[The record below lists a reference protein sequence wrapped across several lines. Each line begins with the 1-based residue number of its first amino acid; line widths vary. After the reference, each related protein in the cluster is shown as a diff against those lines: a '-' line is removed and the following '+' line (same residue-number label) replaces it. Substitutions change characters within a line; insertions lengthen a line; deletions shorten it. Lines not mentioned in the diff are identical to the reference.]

1 MASKQTLVG
10 SKTRRS
16 DGFRNLLWE
25 FNVSEIE
32 SKVSQIKQNDDIH
45 RLYKEGFDNL
55 RAGFEEF
62 LTENNITYDDKSGYF
77 KIYSSVAVE
86 STDIIRTAGNFY
98 GNEWF
103 SNVVVSS
110 EEDDWYGKVLYIDI
124 YFMIF
129 INEDFSVSYTMFNII
144 NLIF

>member
-1 MASKQTLVG
+1 MAK

-16 DGFRNLLWE
+16 SGFRNLLWE

-32 SKVSQIKQNDDIH
+32 TYVSQINQDDDIH

-55 RAGFEEF
+55 QAGFDEF
-62 LTENNITYDDKSGYF
+62 LTENNLSYDDEFGYF

-86 STDIIRTAGNFY
+86 STDIIRTAGKFY

-103 SNVVVSS
+103 SDVIVSS
-110 EEDDWYGKVLYIDI
+110 EETDWYGKVWIFIIIDI
-124 YFMIF
+124 QLTT
-129 INEDFSVSYTMFNII
+129 DK
-144 NLIF
+144 